1 MHSLVQGY
9 DLEGKMVVHRPKART
24 FEELT
29 MFHADDY
36 ISFIRAATPNH
47 SAEYMQQ
54 LKRFNMGAPGES
66 DCPVFDG
73 MYEYFAVSTAINRGR
88 RGRAAL
94 ATGRWGWGGAGRLE
108 RAYWTGGEV
117 SKLCWVGVS
126 KLPRQLRAA
135 EQRRRTAAAV

>member
-54 LKRFNMGAPGES
+54 LKRLNMGAPGES

-73 MYEYFAVSTAINRGR
+73 MYEYFAVSRSRGRGGRVCGCGRRVWGGR
-88 RGRAAL
+88 RGGRDRGVKMVLWILLVGSAGWDCRVGADWIG
-94 ATGRWGWGGAGRLE
+94 TG
-108 RAYWTGGEV
+108 
-117 SKLCWVGVS
+117 
-126 KLPRQLRAA
+126 
-135 EQRRRTAAAV
+135 